1 MKPTIDQIRELCTES
16 SYDRGLEYFTQGRV
30 TNLQRFGNKI
40 TAIVSG
46 TSDYRITIRV
56 DKKDIEASCTCP
68 YDWGGCCK
76 HIVAT
81 LLALSED
88 YHEIDKKGEEEEEN
102 IEAILSSISLDEL
115 KGFLIKEFA
124 ENHLLREHFA
134 IYFSSKGSKR
144 RSIHD
149 YKKEINSLYREMA
162 GRHGYIEYGRDVDF
176 SYIQDLADR
185 FVKAK
190 NFLEAATI
198 YQALSEVVAENMDNV
213 DDSDGYY
220 GGEFFQ
226 AIEDFSDCINKAKL
240 NPKEKRAYLDYL
252 FDKYIKNDPDY
263 FQEHYDYALR
273 KICQKREE
281 LEYWK
286 GLLRPHLPED
296 LPDPDQWS
304 DHYHAQELLMMQFHI
319 LDNLDDK
326 EGFYNLIKRYYHKD
340 HEFCLLYAHRLKKD
354 GRTKEAIKVAK
365 EGLSLFPDHLSKGLR
380 RFLSKFYKKQS
391 PEYKENLVTLFL
403 LDSDWNDYEKLK
415 EACSQ
420 EEWGKMLSFI
430 ISNVSK
436 DRFWGRNIIID
447 IYLKE
452 GMFDQ
457 ALKHLLAQKNL
468 YTLAQYHKD
477 LSGRYPEEYFNA
489 YRELIVPFADSK
501 TGRPHYREIA
511 RYLKYMKLI
520 KGFGNELR
528 ELVDLLRERYA
539 KRPAFLDEVK
549 GI

>member
-1 MKPTIDQIRELCTES
+1 MKPTIDQIRELCTEE
-16 SYDRGLEYFTQGRV
+16 SYERGQRYLRQGRV
-30 TNLQRFGNKI
+30 THLERFGNKI

-46 TSDYRITIRV
+46 TADYKVTIRV
-56 DKKDIEASCTCP
+56 NEKDIEAACTCP
-68 YDWGGCCK
+68 YDWGGYCK

-115 KGFLIKEFA
+115 KGFLIKEFV
-124 ENHLLREHFA
+124 EDHLLREHFA
-134 IYFSSKGSKR
+134 IYFSGKSSRR

-162 GRHGYIEYGRDVDF
+162 DRHGYIEYGRDVDF

-190 NFLEAATI
+190 NFLEAGTI
-198 YQALSEVVAENMDNV
+198 YQALSEVIAENMDNV

-220 GGEFFQ
+220 GGEFALAVENF
-226 AIEDFSDCINKAKL
+226 AECIINARL
-240 NPKEKRAYLDYL
+240 NHEEKRMYIKYL

-263 FQEHYDYALR
+263 FQQNYDYAL
-273 KICQKREE
+273 KQICQSGED

-296 LPDPDQWS
+296 LPNSDQWS
-304 DHYHAQELLMMQFHI
+304 DHYHAEELLMMQFHI

-326 EGFYNLIKRYYHKD
+326 ERFYNLIERYYRKD
-340 HEFCLLYAHRLKKD
+340 HEFCLLYAHRLEKD
-354 GRTKEAIKVAK
+354 GKTKEAVKVAK
-365 EGLSLFPDHLSKGLR
+365 EGLSLFPDHLNKGLR

-391 PEYKENLVTLFL
+391 PKYKENLVALFL
-403 LDSDWNDYEKLK
+403 QSIDWNDYEKLK
-415 EACSQ
+415 KACSQ
-420 EEWGKMLSFI
+420 EKWDKMLSYILSNLSKSRFGAKDTI
-430 ISNVSK
+430 IN
-436 DRFWGRNIIID
+436 
-447 IYLKE
+447 IYLRE

-457 ALKHLLAQKNL
+457 ALQHVLAQKNL
-468 YTLAQYHKD
+468 HTLAWYHKE
-477 LSGRYPEEYFNA
+477 LSGRYPEKYFNA
-489 YRELIVPFADSK
+489 YRELIIPFADSK
-501 TGRPHYREIA
+501 MGRPHYREIA
-511 RYLKYMKLI
+511 RYLKQMKQI
-520 KGFGNELR
+520 KGFGNELS
-528 ELVDLLRERYA
+528 ELVDLLKERYT

-549 GI
+549 GV